1 MKAEI
6 EYKDGLIYTSI
17 KLTHENNTV
26 IVDNVIIDTGAFHTI
41 ITTDFL
47 EELGAEFSNED
58 KLIEATGYGGATSYA
73 VRKGIDGISCGD
85 IELSD
90 FKIDFGEIDPKER
103 VNGLLGLDFL
113 MKAELVL
120 DLVNL
125 VMYNKKMDA

>member
-73 VRKGIDGISCGD
+73 VRKEIDGIMCGD
-85 IELSD
+85 IKLSD
-90 FKIDFGEIDPKER
+90 FKIDFGEIDPNER

-125 VMYNKKMDA
+125 VMYNKKLDA

>member
-6 EYKDGLIYTSI
+6 EYKDGLIYTFI

-73 VRKGIDGISCGD
+73 VRKEIDGIMCGD
-85 IELSD
+85 IELSN
-90 FKIDFGEIDPKER
+90 FKIDFGEIDPNER

-125 VMYNKKMDA
+125 VMYNKKLDA